1 MTLTIDFGKETR
13 LDLIQHFINKVN
25 CKNYLEIG
33 CDRNQIWDHINVKNK
48 FGVDPRRGG
57 NIRLTSDEFFEQNKD
72 NNLFDVIFI
81 DGLHTYD
88 QVSKDVKNSLD
99 CLNENGVIIIHDML
113 PRTEEMADPNI
124 ICSGSWLGDVYKLSF
139 DLANRTDVLFKLIL
153 IDQGCGVLF
162 KKPNIQNYNFEKA
175 DWNYYVDHWEK
186 LPLIQFADILKI

>member
-88 QVSKDVKNSLD
+88 QVSKDV
-99 CLNENGVIIIHDML
+99 
-113 PRTEEMADPNI
+113 EESETSDGTKSFVSKVGTTKLYTIAD
-124 ICSGSWLGDVYKLSF
+124 
-139 DLANRTDVLFKLIL
+139 
-153 IDQGCGVLF
+153 
-162 KKPNIQNYNFEKA
+162 KPYIVNYTRL
-175 DWNYYVDHWEK
+175 V
-186 LPLIQFADILKI
+186 